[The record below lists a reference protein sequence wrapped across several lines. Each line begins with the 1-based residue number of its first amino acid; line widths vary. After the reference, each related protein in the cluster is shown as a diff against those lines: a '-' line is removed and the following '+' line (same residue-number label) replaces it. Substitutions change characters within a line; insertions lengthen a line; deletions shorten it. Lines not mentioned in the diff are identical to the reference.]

1 MSKTM
6 YYACKYAPLELFAG
20 YGMVFSA
27 LDPLAESFSCAERC
41 AHANLCGYAK
51 AVLEQVEQSGIRAL
65 VLTNCCDAMLR
76 VYDVLAAGGKMEFLY
91 LLPVPHQNTPATRAR
106 FVRDLHRL
114 ADALQQYTGQEF
126 NARRA
131 CDFFVHKPHAEGP
144 HLTLLGAHSGSVLYD
159 TVQKAFALPVVDAT
173 CTGNRELAPVAPAAL
188 DDFLPGYA
196 DALLGQI
203 PCMRMSAPA
212 AARAALADSRTV
224 GIIYHTVQFCDYYA
238 PGLTAPEQFGVPV
251 LKIETDCSRQTYTS
265 GGGQLST
272 RLGAFAE
279 SLHAVPTRTADKEE
293 TAMNENAQYAAGI
306 DSGSASTDAVILN
319 RSGNI
324 CGWAIVPTGAGA
336 AAGAQQALAQALAMA
351 GIAEDDLGA
360 KVYTGYGREFLG
372 NDGAAV
378 TEITCHAR
386 GAHHLDPAV
395 RTVIDIGGQ
404 DSKVIRL
411 SENGTVETFAMNDK
425 CAAGTGRFLEM
436 MARTLQMQLP
446 EMSELGLDWHNDV
459 TISSMCTVFAESE
472 VVSLIA
478 RSTAP
483 ADIIHGLNKSVAGK
497 TAALAR
503 RTGGTAPFMMTGGVA
518 RNRGV
523 VKELENALQAPV
535 EVSEYSQLCGSL
547 GAALFALE
555 RMGVQPEHA

>member
-1 MSKTM
+1 M
-6 YYACKYAPLELFAG
+6 
-20 YGMVFSA
+20 
-27 LDPLAESFSCAERC
+27 
-41 AHANLCGYAK
+41 
-51 AVLEQVEQSGIRAL
+51 EQSGIRAL

-76 VYDVLAAGGKMEFLY
+76 VYDVLAASGKMEFLQ
-91 LLPVPHQNTPATRAR
+91 LLPVPHQSTPATRAR
-106 FVRDLHRL
+106 FARDLRRL
-114 ADALQQYTGQEF
+114 ADALQRYTGQEF
-126 NARRA
+126 DAQRA
-131 CDFFVHKPHAEGP
+131 HAFFVHKPHAEGP
-144 HLTLLGAHSGSVLYD
+144 HLTLLGAHGGSVLYD

-173 CTGNRELAPVAPAAL
+173 CTGNRELADVAPAAL
-188 DDFLPGYA
+188 EDFLPGYA
-196 DALLGQI
+196 AALLGQM
-203 PCMRMSAPA
+203 PCMRMDAPVSE
-212 AARAALADSRTV
+212 RAALVDGQTV
-224 GIIYHTVQFCDYYA
+224 GIVYHTVQFCDYYA
-238 PGLTAPEQFGVPV
+238 PGLTAPEQFHLPV
-251 LKIETDCSRQTYTS
+251 LKIETDCSRQTFTS

-279 SLHAVPTRTADKEE
+279 SLNAVPDTENKEAP
-293 TAMNENAQYAAGI
+293 AMNTNAQYAAGI
-306 DSGSASTDAVILN
+306 DSGSASTDAVILD
-319 RSGNI
+319 RSGKI

-336 AAGAQQALAQALAMA
+336 ATGARQALEQALTMA
-351 GIAEDDLGA
+351 GIAESDLGS

-372 NDGAAV
+372 DDGAAV

-411 SENGTVETFAMNDK
+411 SESGAVETFAMNDK

-436 MARTLQMQLP
+436 MARTLQMKLP

-503 RTGGTAPFMMTGGVA
+503 RTGGVAPFMMTGGVA

-523 VKELENALQAPV
+523 VKELETALKAPV

-555 RMGVQPEHA
+555 KMGVKL